1 MYSRKYENNM
11 TENCISSIFPSV
23 ILFKKIVMCM
33 YSLPIGRLLKTQSTV
48 FEIGIEIHGYSST
61 SSIHASCMTEENN
74 NNTNQYR
81 CHRRSPPRRF
91 APLSKGGG
99 GDIPRIFALWG
110 ESPTNIAPQG
120 GRIS

>member
-1 MYSRKYENNM
+1 
-11 TENCISSIFPSV
+11 
-23 ILFKKIVMCM
+23 MCM

-81 CHRRSPPRRF
+81 CHRRSPPPQEIR
-91 APLSKGGG
+91 PPSQKGGG

>member
-1 MYSRKYENNM
+1 M

-23 ILFKKIVMCM
+23 ILLKKIVMCM
-33 YSLPIGRLLKTQSTV
+33 YSLTIGRLLKTQSTV

-81 CHRRSPPRRF
+81 CHRRSPPPPGDTTPSQR
-91 APLSKGGG
+91 GGG
-99 GDIPRIFALWG
+99 AIFLGYSPSGANLLRISPPR
-110 ESPTNIAPQG
+110 G